1 MNEKKQ
7 SKSREQWLQERK
19 KGIGG
24 SDAAVVIGKSK
35 WKNNVQLWEEKTGR
49 IETPD
54 ISDKPYVQYG
64 IQGKSSG

>member
-1 MNEKKQ
+1 MNKKNQ
-7 SKSREQWLQERK
+7 SKSREEWLQERK

-54 ISDKPYVQYG
+54 ISDKPYVQ
-64 IQGKSSG
+64 

>member
-35 WKNNVQLWEEKTGR
+35 WKNNVQLWEEK
-49 IETPD
+49 
-54 ISDKPYVQYG
+54 Y
-64 IQGKSSG
+64 